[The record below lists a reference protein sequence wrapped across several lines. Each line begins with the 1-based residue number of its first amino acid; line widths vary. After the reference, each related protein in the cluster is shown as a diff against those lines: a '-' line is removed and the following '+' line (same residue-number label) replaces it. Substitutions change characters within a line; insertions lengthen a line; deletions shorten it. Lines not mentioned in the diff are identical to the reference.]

1 MYIYVTTARATTS
14 SQAHIKLNPKKL
26 YQSDGYSVKEL
37 LKVYIVYL
45 NLDNV
50 IEIIILMIKMITF
63 LWLLALI
70 LDSTICHS
78 FMKLYDAGYF
88 SPLLGDE
95 K

>member
-1 MYIYVTTARATTS
+1 MAITPFVICKVQCTYVTAARATTS

-50 IEIIILMIKMITF
+50 IEIIILMIKMI
-63 LWLLALI
+63 AI
-70 LDSTICHS
+70 
-78 FMKLYDAGYF
+78 FMTAGKKYLNIGF
-88 SPLLGDE
+88 NDLS
-95 K
+95 

>member
-1 MYIYVTTARATTS
+1 MYIYVTTARATPS

-50 IEIIILMIKMITF
+50 IEITILMIAIFMTAGKKDLNIGF
-63 LWLLALI
+63 NDLL
-70 LDSTICHS
+70 
-78 FMKLYDAGYF
+78 
-88 SPLLGDE
+88 
-95 K
+95 

>member
-1 MYIYVTTARATTS
+1 MYIYVTTARATPS

-50 IEIIILMIKMITF
+50 IEIIILMIKMIAIFMTVGKKNLNIGF
-63 LWLLALI
+63 NAL
-70 LDSTICHS
+70 S
-78 FMKLYDAGYF
+78 
-88 SPLLGDE
+88 
-95 K
+95 

>member
-50 IEIIILMIKMITF
+50 IEITILVIAIFMTAGKKDLNIGF
-63 LWLLALI
+63 NDLL
-70 LDSTICHS
+70 
-78 FMKLYDAGYF
+78 
-88 SPLLGDE
+88 
-95 K
+95 

>member
-1 MYIYVTTARATTS
+1 MAITPFVICNLYVTTARATTS

-50 IEIIILMIKMITF
+50 IEITILMIAI
-63 LWLLALI
+63 
-70 LDSTICHS
+70 
-78 FMKLYDAGYF
+78 FMTAGKKDLNIGF
-88 SPLLGDE
+88 NDLS
-95 K
+95 

>member
-1 MYIYVTTARATTS
+1 MAITPFVICNVQCTYVTAARATTS

-50 IEIIILMIKMITF
+50 IEITILMIKMI
-63 LWLLALI
+63 AI
-70 LDSTICHS
+70 
-78 FMKLYDAGYF
+78 FMTAGKKDLNIGLNDL
-88 SPLLGDE
+88 S
-95 K
+95 

>member
-50 IEIIILMIKMITF
+50 IEITILMIKMITF
-63 LWLLALI
+63 FMTAGKKYLNIGFNAL
-70 LDSTICHS
+70 S
-78 FMKLYDAGYF
+78 
-88 SPLLGDE
+88 
-95 K
+95 